1 MKRLFILMLTFVF
14 VGLVVPV
21 LAQETEEPE
30 LVCEAFPDSATDVRV
45 GYYMG
50 EGSGFVATR
59 QYLSA
64 IYSYSCIIQ
73 QIDAS
78 FVGAYIGRAVAYT
91 GMRDF
96 ENAMTDY
103 DSALERDASFTAAL
117 NNRGVVHAA
126 LLEYEEALADFNEVI
141 GLDSNY
147 IPAYNNR
154 AVVNAINGEFDAA
167 IADLEQAIELSGVDD
182 ALADLR
188 NPDRAVDAPFPV
200 FNPDYAQSY
209 ALLGI
214 IYSEWAMENYENY
227 LTLRGSQSDQ
237 RVQSAAGALQ
247 SRFTFDLRLDDG
259 TWLLTADFTSTG
271 EEAQQ

>member
-1 MKRLFILMLTFVF
+1 VKRLFILIMMIFLA
-14 VGLVVPV
+14 LPV
-21 LAQETEEPE
+21 LAQEAEEEPQ
-30 LVCEAFPDSATDVRV
+30 LVCDDFVGSADDVRV

-50 EGSGFVATR
+50 EGSGFVATG

-64 IYSYSCIIQ
+64 IDSYGCIIQ

-78 FVGAYIGRAVAYT
+78 YVGAYIGRAVAYT

-96 ENAMTDY
+96 ERAMADY
-103 DSALERDASFTAAL
+103 DSAIERDGSFVAAY

-126 LLEYEEALADFNEVI
+126 LLDYEAALADFNEVLS
-141 GLDSNY
+141 LDSNY
-147 IPAYNNR
+147 VMAYNNR
-154 AVVNAINGEFDAA
+154 AVVNAINGDFDAA
-167 IADLEQAIELSGVDD
+167 IADLEQAIEISGVDV
-182 ALADLR
+182 ALADLQD
-188 NPDRAVDAPFPV
+188 PDRPADAPFPE
-200 FNPDYAQSY
+200 FNRDYAQSY

-214 IYSEWAMENYENY
+214 IYSAQALEQYQNY
-227 LTLRGSQSDQ
+227 LTLRGSGADQ

-271 EEAQQ
+271 EEVQQ